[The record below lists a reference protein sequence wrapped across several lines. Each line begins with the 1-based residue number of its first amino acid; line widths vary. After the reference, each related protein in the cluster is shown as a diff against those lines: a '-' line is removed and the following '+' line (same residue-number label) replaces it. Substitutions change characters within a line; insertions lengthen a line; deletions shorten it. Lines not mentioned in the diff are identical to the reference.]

1 MTNES
6 AQSQLTGKVLDE
18 QEELTLAEVCQACQ
32 VSTEQIIEI
41 VAEGIIDPLG
51 EEPLSW
57 RFKSI
62 TIKRIRFVLHVKED
76 LGVNVAGAA
85 LALDLLEELEE
96 LRTRLRR
103 FNDKS
108 LSDEH

>member
-1 MTNES
+1 MTNDITP
-6 AQSQLTGKVLDE
+6 QLTGKVLDE

-41 VAEGIIDPLG
+41 VAEGVIDPLG
-51 EEPLSW
+51 EEPLNW
-57 RFKSI
+57 RFQSI
-62 TIKRIRFVLHVKED
+62 SIKRIRFVLHVKQD

-96 LRTRLRR
+96 LRSRVRR
-103 FNDKS
+103 YNDHS
-108 LSDEH
+108 